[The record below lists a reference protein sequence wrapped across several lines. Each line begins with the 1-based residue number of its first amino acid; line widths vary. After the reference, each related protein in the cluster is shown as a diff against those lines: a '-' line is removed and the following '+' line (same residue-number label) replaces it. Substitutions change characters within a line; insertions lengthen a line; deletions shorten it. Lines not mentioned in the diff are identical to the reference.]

1 MKLAGSVALVTGA
14 NRGIGAVF
22 VRELVARGAKV
33 YAGARDIEN
42 LAAVASI
49 DRDRIVPLQLDVTD
63 QHSVAAAAEV
73 ARDVTLLVNNAGRLD
88 QLSLGEAGDL
98 ESLRGEMEVNV
109 YGLARMCL
117 AFAPIIGRNGGGAI
131 ANMLS
136 VASIVS
142 VPWFG
147 TYSATK
153 AAAMSLTHTMRWD
166 FEPLGI
172 SVIGIYAGLVDT
184 DMAANIDSP
193 KASADSVV
201 TRALVGIEAG
211 EVDIAADE
219 RSASA
224 RAQFHAGL
232 EGVLR
237 QSRERSTANRARHP
251 ARRGNRPAPKVQ

>member
-1 MKLAGSVALVTGA
+1 MKLSGSVVLVTGA

-22 VRELVARGAKV
+22 VRELLARGAKV
-33 YAGARDIEN
+33 YAGARDVTK
-42 LAAVASI
+42 LASAGDS
-49 DRDRIVPLQLDVTD
+49 DRFVPLQLDVTD
-63 QHSVAAAAEV
+63 EQSVASAADT

-98 ESLRGEMEVNV
+98 DSLRGEMEVNV
-109 YGLARMCL
+109 FGLARMCL
-117 AFAPIIGRNGGGAI
+117 VFAPIIGRNGGGAI

-136 VASIVS
+136 IASIVS
-142 VPWFG
+142 IPWFG

-172 SVIGIYAGLVDT
+172 SVVGIYAGLVDT

-193 KASADSVV
+193 KVSAETVV
-201 TRALVGIEAG
+201 TRALDGLEAG

-219 RSASA
+219 RSSAA
-224 RAQFHAGL
+224 RAQFHSGL

-237 QSRERSTANRARHP
+237 QSRERSTANRAKYP
-251 ARRGNRPAPKVQ
+251 ARRRDHLVT

>member
-14 NRGIGAVF
+14 NRGLGAVF
-22 VRELVARGAKV
+22 VRELLARGAKV
-33 YAGARDIEN
+33 YAGARDVAK
-42 LAAVASI
+42 LASVVAVH
-49 DRDRIVPLQLDVTD
+49 RDRIVPLQLDVTD
-63 QHSVAAAAEV
+63 EHSVAAAAEV

-109 YGLARMCL
+109 FGLSRMCL
-117 AFAPIIGRNGGGAI
+117 TFAPIIGRNGGGAI

-147 TYSATK
+147 SYSSTK

-172 SVIGIYAGLVDT
+172 SVVGIYAGLIDT
-184 DMAANIDSP
+184 EMVANIDLP
-193 KASADSVV
+193 KVSADAVV
-201 TRALVGIEAG
+201 TRALDGIEAG
-211 EVDIAADE
+211 EVDIATDE
-219 RSASA
+219 RCEAA
-224 RAQFHAGL
+224 RKQFHSGL
-232 EGVLR
+232 EDVLR
-237 QSRERSTANRARHP
+237 KSWQPS
-251 ARRGNRPAPKVQ
+251 